1 MSSLKLKHSGGN
13 SVSLNPPTSAPTSS
27 DVAFKLPNADG
38 SADQVLKTDGSGNFG
53 FVANGVSSAQQFR
66 LAADQS
72 GSGSHGTVLTNWEE
86 SDTDYQAIGSNWSQ
100 SSGVFSCSTTG
111 IYICSYSLVVST
123 TSEEDAYDPNI
134 QISTDSASNF
144 TTRSRIWGKINSGSS
159 VQNDSPTALFMFDV
173 ANSGTFRLR
182 YRQSQDNAV
191 GTSTTMAGS
200 STETLTN
207 IMFIRLGDT

>member
-144 TTRSRIWGKINSGSS
+144 TTRSRIWGKVNSGSS

-182 YRQSQDNAV
+182 YRQSQDNAL
-191 GTSTTMAGS
+191 GTSTTVAGS